1 MVDGYLDVIPPV
13 AQRERVPDAL
23 EREAPSLSKTPWF
36 SQHLSCL
43 VVSASSVTSTGLS
56 ASTHRRSDV
65 DFLVEADAPLGR
77 QPSQSAKHSN
87 LRKE

>member
-1 MVDGYLDVIPPV
+1 MLEATVDAFSKRSFFSRYLLVWMVDGYLDVIPPV

-43 VVSASSVTSTGLS
+43 VVSASSVTSTGL
-56 ASTHRRSDV
+56 
-65 DFLVEADAPLGR
+65 
-77 QPSQSAKHSN
+77 
-87 LRKE
+87 